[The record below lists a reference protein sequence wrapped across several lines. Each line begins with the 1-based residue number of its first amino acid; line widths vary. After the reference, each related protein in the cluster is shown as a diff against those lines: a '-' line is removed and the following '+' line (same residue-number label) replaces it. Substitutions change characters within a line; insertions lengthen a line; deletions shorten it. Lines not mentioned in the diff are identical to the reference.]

1 MDRFW
6 NFNIRRD
13 SLQNIKELL
22 DCYSISEDED
32 ISKEAKELRSRL
44 DSSFFDPD
52 ENLKETPR
60 LVLQGCEE
68 FTSLESD
75 IYDFLKNYD
84 RFKIAEFMEF
94 KNRYFQLKDLY
105 DMYFAPTMDN
115 AKLWQKEKSQY
126 GTFAKETE
134 RVFGSVISTTLKTS
148 RRIRCKSFSSL
159 YQLRKNFE
167 KLVLLR
173 EGFFEKECKNGF
185 WSY

>member
-1 MDRFW
+1 MK
-6 NFNIRRD
+6 N
-13 SLQNIKELL
+13 LQ
-22 DCYSISEDED
+22 
-32 ISKEAKELRSRL
+32 
-44 DSSFFDPD
+44 
-52 ENLKETPR
+52 
-60 LVLQGCEE
+60 
-68 FTSLESD
+68 SLESD

-94 KNRYFQLKDLY
+94 KNRYFQLKDIY

-173 EGFFEKECKNGF
+173 EGFFEKECKNGI